1 MAYTF
6 WTNPQC
12 TPTAGPGVTTNNKTT
27 LEVIKILKIFPN
39 KNNSVFPL
47 VYQYG

>member
-6 WTNPQC
+6 CANPQC
-12 TPTAGPGVTTNNKTT
+12 TPTAGPDVTTNNKTT
-27 LEVIKILKIFPN
+27 LEVIKILKNFPT

-47 VYQYG
+47 VYQFG